1 MYLILQYR
9 YAFLLVLFLYFLT
22 LKLIYFPLL
31 CCLDAPKRTTIN
43 KGNERQLF
51 GGRLSVTLS
60 CISVCY
66 PAPHFVWYNKTGD
79 KQVSHQNLTVYSNQ
93 AGEYYC
99 TAENDFGKTRSD
111 SVKLFDG
118 E

>member
-1 MYLILQYR
+1 MYLILQ
-9 YAFLLVLFLYFLT
+9 YAFLLVLFSYFLT

-43 KGNERQLF
+43 KGNERQLS
-51 GGRLSVTLS
+51 GGRQSVTLS
-60 CISVCY
+60 CISLCY
-66 PAPHFVWYNKTGD
+66 PAPRFVWYNKTGN
-79 KQVSHQNLTVYSNQ
+79 KQGSDQNLTVYSNQ